1 MYKLVHVISLLEDFL
16 QYRQSLSRTEGLY
29 RELNLSELSIYLEET
44 INKIKSK
51 FKALEHFERLLQ
63 RLLRY
68 FQQQLTAIRTVI
80 NLQQL
85 TYTDVDLINEESP
98 STKQALKQIEEIL
111 LRPKMLIQL
120 IESNVHELYEYSA
133 IMVRKKQAKLRM
145 QTVIEDLELDW

>member
-29 RELNLSELSIYLEET
+29 RELNLSELSIYLEGT

-111 LRPKMLIQL
+111 LRPKALIQL

-145 QTVIEDLELDW
+145 QTVIEDL